1 MKIQYRI
8 LLAGLSAAMLLSSC
22 NIYRNYSRPD
32 EVTTAGMYRDTLSAA
47 DTLRGDTTSMG
58 NLPWQE
64 VFRDP
69 YLQSLIAQ
77 GLEHNLD
84 LQTARLRVQEAEASL
99 QAARLSYVPS
109 FNLNPNGA
117 LSWNENCRRQ
127 WTYQFPAA
135 ASWDVDLF
143 GRLLNSKRGARAAL
157 MQSEAYAQAVRTQ
170 VIASIAN
177 TYYTLQMLNQQLAIS
192 EQTVISW
199 RKSVETMKALKL
211 AGSVNE
217 AAVVQS
223 QANCYAIE
231 ASLPDLRQ
239 NVREVENTLSNLLGV
254 APQSIEC
261 PGVLADQSI
270 PSTLSAGVPVQM
282 LSNRPDIQSAEAAL
296 MAAYAAT
303 NVARSAF
310 YPSLTI
316 SGAAGWTN
324 SLGNMVINPGK
335 AIANAAGTL
344 LIPIFNQGKNRA
356 QLRIAKAQQQ
366 EALNAFQQS
375 ILSAGSEVSNA
386 LYQYKAA
393 GDKSASR
400 KEQIRSLE
408 LSVNYTQQLLQLGTS
423 TYLEVLTAQQS
434 LLNAQLTQVSDDFQK
449 MQAVVNLY
457 QALGGGRD
465 MSVKIGSKA
474 AEKVVKAEGK
484 KFRKEFRQNNK

>member
-117 LSWNENCRRQ
+117 LSWYENGRRQ
-127 WTYQFPAA
+127 WTYQVPAA
-135 ASWDVDLF
+135 ASWEVDLF

-261 PGVLADQSI
+261 PGVLAD
-270 PSTLSAGVPVQM
+270 
-282 LSNRPDIQSAEAAL
+282 
-296 MAAYAAT
+296 
-303 NVARSAF
+303 
-310 YPSLTI
+310 
-316 SGAAGWTN
+316 
-324 SLGNMVINPGK
+324 
-335 AIANAAGTL
+335 
-344 LIPIFNQGKNRA
+344 
-356 QLRIAKAQQQ
+356 
-366 EALNAFQQS
+366 
-375 ILSAGSEVSNA
+375 
-386 LYQYKAA
+386 
-393 GDKSASR
+393 
-400 KEQIRSLE
+400 
-408 LSVNYTQQLLQLGTS
+408 
-423 TYLEVLTAQQS
+423 
-434 LLNAQLTQVSDDFQK
+434 
-449 MQAVVNLY
+449 
-457 QALGGGRD
+457 
-465 MSVKIGSKA
+465 
-474 AEKVVKAEGK
+474 
-484 KFRKEFRQNNK
+484 

>member
-117 LSWNENCRRQ
+117 LSWYENGRRQ
-127 WTYQFPAA
+127 WTYQVPAA
-135 ASWDVDLF
+135 ASWEVDLF

-170 VIASIAN
+170 VIA
-177 TYYTLQMLNQQLAIS
+177 AIS

-335 AIANAAGTL
+335 AIANAAGSL

-400 KEQIRSLE
+400 KEQIHSLE

-474 AEKVVKAEGK
+474 AEKAVKAEGK

>member
-117 LSWNENCRRQ
+117 LSWYENGRRQ
-127 WTYQFPAA
+127 WTYQVPAA
-135 ASWDVDLF
+135 ASWEVDLF

-270 PSTLSAGVPVQM
+270 PSTLSAGVPVPT
-282 LSNRPDIQSAEAAL
+282 SSRPKP
-296 MAAYAAT
+296 
-303 NVARSAF
+303 R
-310 YPSLTI
+310 
-316 SGAAGWTN
+316 
-324 SLGNMVINPGK
+324 
-335 AIANAAGTL
+335 
-344 LIPIFNQGKNRA
+344 
-356 QLRIAKAQQQ
+356 
-366 EALNAFQQS
+366 
-375 ILSAGSEVSNA
+375 
-386 LYQYKAA
+386 
-393 GDKSASR
+393 
-400 KEQIRSLE
+400 
-408 LSVNYTQQLLQLGTS
+408 
-423 TYLEVLTAQQS
+423 
-434 LLNAQLTQVSDDFQK
+434 
-449 MQAVVNLY
+449 
-457 QALGGGRD
+457 
-465 MSVKIGSKA
+465 
-474 AEKVVKAEGK
+474 
-484 KFRKEFRQNNK
+484 

>member
-117 LSWNENCRRQ
+117 LSWYENGRRQ
-127 WTYQFPAA
+127 WTYQVPAA
-135 ASWDVDLF
+135 ASGEVNLF

-217 AAVVQS
+217 AAGYRARRTAMRSRLPCPICGRMSVRSKTRCRTCWV
-223 QANCYAIE
+223 
-231 ASLPDLRQ
+231 SL
-239 NVREVENTLSNLLGV
+239 
-254 APQSIEC
+254 
-261 PGVLADQSI
+261 
-270 PSTLSAGVPVQM
+270 
-282 LSNRPDIQSAEAAL
+282 
-296 MAAYAAT
+296 
-303 NVARSAF
+303 RS
-310 YPSLTI
+310 
-316 SGAAGWTN
+316 
-324 SLGNMVINPGK
+324 
-335 AIANAAGTL
+335 
-344 LIPIFNQGKNRA
+344 R
-356 QLRIAKAQQQ
+356 
-366 EALNAFQQS
+366 
-375 ILSAGSEVSNA
+375 
-386 LYQYKAA
+386 
-393 GDKSASR
+393 
-400 KEQIRSLE
+400 
-408 LSVNYTQQLLQLGTS
+408 LSVPECWPTS
-423 TYLEVLTAQQS
+423 
-434 LLNAQLTQVSDDFQK
+434 
-449 MQAVVNLY
+449 
-457 QALGGGRD
+457 R
-465 MSVKIGSKA
+465 
-474 AEKVVKAEGK
+474 
-484 KFRKEFRQNNK
+484 FRRPFRPAYPCKC